1 MPASLEIEFNYAA
14 PYQHLN
20 FKLVRVLTE
29 KISVVGLLLE
39 PSAEGFANTAII
51 SVSKEGYQSA
61 EPVVVDSNYYWDNL
75 GDNEYIVELSFD
87 LEPLST
93 WGEIYSATVPYIPIL
108 VAAVAAIFV
117 GLLVLRRRRV

>member
-1 MPASLEIEFNYAA
+1 MVPPVVASW
-14 PYQHLN
+14 
-20 FKLVRVLTE
+20 RRTLTE

-51 SVSKEGYQSA
+51 SVIKDGYQST
-61 EPVVVDSNYYWDNL
+61 EPVVVDSNYYWHNL

-93 WGEIYSATVPYIPIL
+93 WGAIYSTTVPYVPIL
-108 VAAVAAIFV
+108 VAVVGALVV
-117 GLLVLRRRRV
+117 GLLILRRRRV